1 MHMPLPID
9 PGFASDCMLRRGR
22 KIASGVGASERG
34 ILQLRLRR
42 YVLLRGQFPLVRVLP
57 KWTQPSGGYRCPSAC
72 CFVGV
77 KLFTLFAGQREGE
90 GGGRNQR

>member
-42 YVLLRGQFPLVRVLP
+42 YVLLRGQFPLVRVLS
-57 KWTQPSGGYRCPSAC
+57 KWTQLRLCTAALPRAALSVLIS
-72 CFVGV
+72 F
-77 KLFTLFAGQREGE
+77 LSLS
-90 GGGRNQR
+90 

>member
-9 PGFASDCMLRRGR
+9 PGFASDCMLRRGK

-42 YVLLRGQFPLVRVLP
+42 YVLLRGQFPLVRVLS
-57 KWTQPSGGYRCPSAC
+57 KWTQLR
-72 CFVGV
+72 VGAAV
-77 KLFTLFAGQREGE
+77 LPRAALSVSTLFTLYGLPNVESAAPPPL
-90 GGGRNQR
+90 

>member
-42 YVLLRGQFPLVRVLP
+42 YVLLRGQFPLVRVLRY
-57 KWTQPSGGYRCPSAC
+57 PSGLSLGCLPLSFRCCLS
-72 CFVGV
+72 V
-77 KLFTLFAGQREGE
+77 
-90 GGGRNQR
+90 N

>member
-9 PGFASDCMLRRGR
+9 PGFASDCMLRRGK

-42 YVLLRGQFPLVRVLP
+42 YVLLRGQFPLVRVLS
-57 KWTQPSGGYRCPSAC
+57 KWTQLCSARSSERAARSTT
-72 CFVGV
+72 G
-77 KLFTLFAGQREGE
+77 TLSRH
-90 GGGRNQR
+90 RLS